1 MQSMIPLIVMFG
13 AMILLMVW
21 MSSRQRKA
29 QAAQQEKVKALGV
42 GDEVRT
48 HSGFFGLIVEEY
60 DDVVILETESGAHTK
75 WARQAIAGPA
85 DPSAAHADAAPLE
98 GETVERSE
106 GSETSRTAQ
115 DATALDASASGTED
129 RAESLPDFGDESPA
143 SADASREG
151 EIPGVTARGDEPG
164 TAR

>member
-29 QAAQQEKVKALGV
+29 QAAQQEKVRALGV

-75 WARQAIAGPA
+75 WARQAIAGAA
-85 DPSAAHADAAPLE
+85 DPNAAHNDAPALE
-98 GETVERSE
+98 GETVESAER
-106 GSETSRTAQ
+106 SETSRTAQ
-115 DATALDASASGTED
+115 DATALDSTADGTED
-129 RAESLPDFGDESPA
+129 RAEPLPDVDDESPA
-143 SADASREG
+143 SADAGREG
-151 EIPGVTARGDEPG
+151 GIPGVTTRGDEPH

>member
-1 MQSMIPLIVMFG
+1 MQSMLPLIVMFG

-85 DPSAAHADAAPLE
+85 DPSAAPGDAAVIE
-98 GETVERSE
+98 GETA
-106 GSETSRTAQ
+106 ETASDAESPRTAD
-115 DATALDASASGTED
+115 DAALGSAEGRDANGAD
-129 RAESLPDFGDESPA
+129 SLPDFESEPA
-143 SADASREG
+143 SSTGSAREG
-151 EIPGVTARGDEPG
+151 DIPGVTTRDDEPG

>member
-1 MQSMIPLIVMFG
+1 MQSMLPLIVMFG

-29 QAAQQEKVKALGV
+29 QAAQQEKVRALGV

-60 DDVVILETESGAHTK
+60 EDIVILETESGALTK
-75 WARQAIAGPA
+75 WARQSIAGPA
-85 DPSAAHADAAPLE
+85 DPSAGHNAAALE
-98 GETVERSE
+98 GETVEPAA
-106 GSETSRTAQ
+106 ETASARAAQ
-115 DATALDASASGTED
+115 DDAALGSAEGRDQD
-129 RAESLPDFGDESPA
+129 RAESLPDFETGSSSTEAARD
-143 SADASREG
+143 G
-151 EIPGVTARGDEPG
+151 EIPGVTARDDEPG

>member
-1 MQSMIPLIVMFG
+1 VNSLLPLIVMFG

-29 QAAQQEKVKALGV
+29 QAAQQEKVRALGV

-60 DDVVILETESGAHTK
+60 DDVVILETESGAQTK

-85 DPSAAHADAAPLE
+85 DPAAAQAGGA
-98 GETVERSE
+98 ETAHEASE
-106 GSETSRTAQ
+106 GAQ
-115 DATALDASASGTED
+115 DRVDSGS
-129 RAESLPDFGDESPA
+129 SLPDFDEGTDAAESPA
-143 SADASREG
+143 ARRGD
-151 EIPGVTARGDEPG
+151 IPGVTSRDDETGSAR
-164 TAR
+164 